1 MTTHGTIT
9 VMGVPARGVEV
20 YAVRGGK
27 VVAVAHSDPEGRFA
41 VDVDAEQV
49 LARFVEPAVGVR
61 AATPGADGAVQ
72 IAVERA
78 DIVRL
83 TGTLATPAGV
93 TIDWIDL
100 WLTPRLP
107 EVAPRIVVAVG
118 TENAQRPCYWA
129 RRLTGAGFELR
140 LLRGTWAMW
149 LVREEDGGLTAEPP
163 LALTLDTL
171 LLPNGDEAE
180 AHFGGRQF
188 ALDRD
193 LQVTARVRV
202 RTEDEL

>member
-72 IAVERA
+72 QRVN
-78 DIVRL
+78 VPSPG
-83 TGTLATPAGV
+83 TGQPSGLRQTWTVNLPHDGWMLIEAGWP
-93 TIDWIDL
+93 I
-100 WLTPRLP
+100 
-107 EVAPRIVVAVG
+107 
-118 TENAQRPCYWA
+118 
-129 RRLTGAGFELR
+129 
-140 LLRGTWAMW
+140 
-149 LVREEDGGLTAEPP
+149 
-163 LALTLDTL
+163 
-171 LLPNGDEAE
+171 
-180 AHFGGRQF
+180 
-188 ALDRD
+188 
-193 LQVTARVRV
+193 
-202 RTEDEL
+202 EDEKPAVDGDYAALFPGHVPMAFTNPVRIDADGDGRWRPGR